1 MKENAGVSNKWLWL
15 TVPIAILLTVAA
27 GSGVFV
33 RGLYR
38 DTTYL
43 AVQARGQDAIT
54 LFAVLPAMVI
64 SAFLAARGSQ
74 RARLVWLGGLIFLAF
89 VLAPTAFTPGLL
101 PTRHMAGSIVGR
113 SLDLLHY
120 MAIVS
125 GVVFLVASMIYS
137 RMTTG
142 NARPLAARH
151 LLIVLMLLLTLISQF
166 AISPKMHAIRAE
178 VGVID
183 SVPLDSPARREFDR
197 LHVWSEKFEEAVL
210 LLGLVALYTT
220 AQAFK

>member
-1 MKENAGVSNKWLWL
+1 MSFLRFL
-15 TVPIAILLTVAA
+15 MLLSLV
-27 GSGVFV
+27 
-33 RGLYR
+33 
-38 DTTYL
+38 
-43 AVQARGQDAIT
+43 
-54 LFAVLPAMVI
+54 
-64 SAFLAARGSQ
+64 
-74 RARLVWLGGLIFLAF
+74 VWLGGVIFLAF
-89 VLAPTAFTPGLL
+89 VEAPTAFLPGLL

-125 GVVFLVASMIYS
+125 GVVFLLASMLYS
-137 RMTTG
+137 RMATG

-151 LLIVLMLLLTLISQF
+151 LLIVLMLLLTVISQF

-183 SVPLDSPARREFDR
+183 NVPLDNPLRREFDR

-210 LLGLVALYTT
+210 LLGLVALYAT
-220 AQAFK
+220 AQAFR